1 MKTFVV
7 LLMLTGIVL
16 ANTDMAPTIGVRL
29 QGVDTSLEQIASIN
43 VEAQA
48 GNVYSVGCGFDGT
61 YLWVTNGAMQGGGTN
76 NYFLLFE
83 EDGTYFATYNQN
95 GGSGW
100 GLRDLTCDGTYM
112 YGSVTTAIDYYDI
125 GTHLKVG
132 SFIGPQNPNRALAWD
147 GTYFYTGNFG
157 TEVYRLTWNGVSG
170 STATSTVWSTA
181 ATSVYGAAWDALNN
195 CMWVTSADAS
205 GIVAEINASGTLVQN
220 HVLVPGGTYGGACMG
235 TGTTDATST
244 LWILNQGTPDTLL
257 GFAVT
262 PTALS
267 RDTWGAI
274 KAVF

>member
-1 MKTFVV
+1 MKIVFT
-7 LLMLTGIVL
+7 LLMLAGLVL
-16 ANTDMAPTIGVRL
+16 ANADMAPTVGVAPE
-29 QGVDTSLEQIASIN
+29 GVDTSLLQIASIN

-112 YGSVTTAIDYYDI
+112 YGSVTSAIEYYDI

-132 SFIGPQNPNRALAWD
+132 SFVGPMNPNRALAYD

-157 TEVYRLTWNGVSG
+157 SEVYRLTWNGVSG

-181 ATSVYGAAWDALNN
+181 ATSVYGAAWDELNN

-205 GIVAEINASGTLVQN
+205 GIVAEINAAGTLVEN
-220 HVLVPGGTYGGACMG
+220 HVLVSGATYGGACMG
-235 TGTTDATST
+235 TGTTDVTST
-244 LWILNQGTPDTLL
+244 LWILSQATPDVLL
-257 GFAVT
+257 GFEVT
-262 PTALS
+262 PTALT

>member
-1 MKTFVV
+1 MKTVFL
-7 LLMLTGIVL
+7 LLMMAGIVL
-16 ANTDMAPTIGVRL
+16 ANTDMAPTIGVRPD
-29 QGVDTSLEQIASIN
+29 GVDTSLLQIASID
-43 VEAQA
+43 VETVA
-48 GNVYSVGCGFDGT
+48 GNAYSVGCGFDGT
-61 YLWVTNGAMQGGGTN
+61 YLWVTNGAGQAGQPTGV
-76 NYFLLFE
+76 FLLFE
-83 EDGTYFATYNQN
+83 EDGTYFASYNQN
-95 GGSGW
+95 TAPGW

-132 SFIGPQNPNRALAWD
+132 SFVGPQNPNRALAYD

-157 TEVYRLTWNGVSG
+157 SEVYRLTWNGVSG

-181 ATSVYGAAWDALNN
+181 ATSVYGAAWDELNN

-205 GIVAEINASGTLVQN
+205 GTVAEINASGSLVQN
-220 HVLVPGGTYGGACMG
+220 HVLVAGGTYGGACMG

-244 LWILNQGTPDTLL
+244 LWILNQATPDTLL
-257 GFAVT
+257 GFEVT
-262 PTALS
+262 PTALT